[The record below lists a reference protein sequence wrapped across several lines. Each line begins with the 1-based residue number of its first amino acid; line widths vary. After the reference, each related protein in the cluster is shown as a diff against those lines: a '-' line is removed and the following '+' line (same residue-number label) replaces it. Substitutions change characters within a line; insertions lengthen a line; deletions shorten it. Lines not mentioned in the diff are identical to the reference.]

1 MKPPVG
7 KIALGALLGGVA
19 GALLSVVIILLAI
32 GVGDMVVLVRGAS
45 ASSWQMQSGDM
56 MGLVSTSFM
65 VGTFTGM
72 VVFSLLK
79 RASTV
84 YVKAAVKTILSYAL
98 TGLLIGAVV
107 GIIVAES
114 RPYGVVDDVSMLTSI
129 GAVLA
134 AWVGSYYAVRES

>member
-32 GVGDMVVLVRGAS
+32 GVGDAVDLVRGDG
-45 ASSWQMQSGDM
+45 ASSWQMQPGDPG
-56 MGLVSTSFM
+56 GLVSTSFM

-72 VVFSLLK
+72 VVFALLK
-79 RASTV
+79 RVSMAH
-84 YVKAAVKTILSYAL
+84 VKTAVKTILSYAL
-98 TGLLIGAVV
+98 TGLLVGAVV
-107 GIIVAES
+107 GIVVAAS
-114 RPYGVVDDVSMLTSI
+114 KPYGVVDGVSMLT
-129 GAVLA
+129 GVGTVLA